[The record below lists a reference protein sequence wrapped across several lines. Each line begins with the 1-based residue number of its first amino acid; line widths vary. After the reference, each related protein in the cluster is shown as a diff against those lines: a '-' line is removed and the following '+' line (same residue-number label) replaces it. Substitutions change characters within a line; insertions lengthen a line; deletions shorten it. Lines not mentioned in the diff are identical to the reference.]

1 MTGLDIAVLALLGI
15 AAFLGAM
22 RGFVQETLSLIAWLL
37 AVLAVKFFHTPLAA
51 ALADHVGTMAGAAVA
66 AFLLLFG
73 GTFVLGKLLAGALG
87 KRTRQS
93 VLGPVDRV
101 LGLGFGFVKGLLAAT
116 LVFLAL
122 TFLLDT
128 LGGGPRN
135 RPAWLRDSR
144 TYPLLNATSRAMVD
158 YLSRRRAEAAAAGG
172 DAR

>member
-15 AAFLGAM
+15 AAFLGAL

-37 AVLAVKFFHTPLAA
+37 AVLAVKFFHGAATGLLAGPI
-51 ALADHVGTMAGAAVA
+51 GTATGAAVA

-101 LGLGFGFVKGLLAAT
+101 LGLGFGFLKGLLAAT
-116 LVFLAL
+116 LIFLAL
-122 TFLLDT
+122 SFVLDT

-135 RPAWLRDSR
+135 RPLWLRDAR

-158 YLSRRRAEAAAAGG
+158 GLARYRSGDTAAGA